1 MSEAAVRVIA
11 CGNPDAGDDGAG
23 LAAAAEIRRLLRDV
37 PGAEVVEAGSPL
49 RLLDLLQDGIP
60 AVVVDAVRSRGAYR
74 PGEVVRV
81 DDLRDGIPDGLRSA
95 LSSHGLGVAETVGVA
110 AAVGVP
116 SRVAFVGVEVR
127 DVAAGS
133 PLSPPVLAAI
143 PDVAAAAAGVARE
156 LAGVARR

>member
-1 MSEAAVRVIA
+1 MNDVAVRVIA

-23 LAAAAEIRRLLRDV
+23 LAAAAGIRRLLRDV

-49 RLLDLLQDGIP
+49 LLLDLLQDGIP
-60 AVVVDAVRSRGAYR
+60 AVVVDAVRSLGRYH

-81 DDLRDGIPDGLRSA
+81 DDLRDGVPDGLGSA

-110 AAVGVP
+110 SAVGRT

-127 DVAAGS
+127 DVTAGS
-133 PLSPPVLAAI
+133 PMSPPVRAAL

-156 LAGVARR
+156 LAGVGRR